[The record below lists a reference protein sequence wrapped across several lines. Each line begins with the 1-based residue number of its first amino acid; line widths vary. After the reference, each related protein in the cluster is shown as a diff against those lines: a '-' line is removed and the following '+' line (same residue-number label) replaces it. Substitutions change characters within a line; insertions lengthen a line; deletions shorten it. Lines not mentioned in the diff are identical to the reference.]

1 MYIWHVEHRTA
12 PRPDPTRNDWLEY
25 RRIRDQRDHYLQ
37 HQSNKKPPEKFYVRA
52 DHFLRLFNEDFN
64 LKGDKAMSR
73 RTLQFYSSP
82 QARLL
87 PLPVYKDRHTAYYL
101 FPDYYERLG
110 VVWTLRSKFAF
121 PIPMIRTLL
130 TEIDEDWYSLIMD
143 WDESSE
149 ALLDIIMLDKVGFA
163 KEDFDLYSASK
174 GMIGDEV
181 VSLQIRRESAEET
194 KQALLKTLDE
204 QHAAVRKWIDSGRGI
219 EFFSALADARR
230 KQFELRERQDEKVE
244 DQF

>member
-1 MYIWHVEHRTA
+1 MEHRTA

-25 RRIRDQRDHYLQ
+25 RRIRDQRDHYLRHQ
-37 HQSNKKPPEKFYVRA
+37 HAKSPPAKFYVRA

-64 LKGDKAMSR
+64 LKGAQAMSR

-110 VVWTLRSKFAF
+110 VVWTLRSKFSF
-121 PIPMIRTLL
+121 PIPMVRTLL
-130 TEIDEDWYSLIMD
+130 TEIDADLYPLIMD
-143 WDESSE
+143 WDESAE

-163 KEDFDLYSASK
+163 EEDFDRYSASK

-181 VSLQIRRESAEET
+181 VSLQVRRKSAEEIKT
-194 KQALLKTLDE
+194 ALLKTLDE
-204 QHAAVRKWIDSGRGI
+204 QHAAVRKWIESGRGI
-219 EFFSALADARR
+219 EFWSALADARR
-230 KQFELRERQDEKVE
+230 KQFELRERQDEKDE
-244 DQF
+244 DQS